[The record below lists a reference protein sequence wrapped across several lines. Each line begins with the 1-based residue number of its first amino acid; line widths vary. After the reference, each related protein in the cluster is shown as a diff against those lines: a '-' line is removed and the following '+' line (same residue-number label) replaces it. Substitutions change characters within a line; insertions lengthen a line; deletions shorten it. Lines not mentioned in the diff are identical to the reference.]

1 MDIDSD
7 DPAFALCIVKG
18 LGLKGV
24 RVEYSWGRKTLN
36 GQLVPSHIIFKIIGS
51 PDDHRRMFPAP
62 VRLGG
67 ALSRVEFAYVRTD
80 PKSKKT
86 PDPTKHAIIPGSVIV
101 DDEKGASLVSWI
113 DYKRD
118 TTPSAQE
125 LISILGGLALGSLI
139 YAVKDYWVE
148 GSRHEFALKFS
159 GALAHILTEVERINP
174 TRPTPYSGTCS
185 RRSIPTMLRSDS
197 SRRSARPTTTSKRR
211 LIEFGPSA
219 TRARSSPPAR
229 EFPDARRSRNTPVRA
244 HSPT

>member
-1 MDIDSD
+1 MASSSSFLGGSFDKFIPARIIAARLGKKEAIDHDWQRNSASSVAINSSPDGYPLSHSNYGVALSEGWLDVDIDSD

-36 GQLVPSHIIFKIIGS
+36 GQLVPSHIIFKIIGN
-51 PDDHRRMFPAP
+51 PDDYRRMFPAP

-113 DYKRD
+113 DHKLN

-125 LISILGGLALGSLI
+125 LSASS
-139 YAVKDYWVE
+139 A
-148 GSRHEFALKFS
+148 
-159 GALAHILTEVERINP
+159 
-174 TRPTPYSGTCS
+174 
-185 RRSIPTMLRSDS
+185 DS
-197 SRRSARPTTTSKRR
+197 PWA
-211 LIEFGPSA
+211 A
-219 TRARSSPPAR
+219 
-229 EFPDARRSRNTPVRA
+229 
-244 HSPT
+244 